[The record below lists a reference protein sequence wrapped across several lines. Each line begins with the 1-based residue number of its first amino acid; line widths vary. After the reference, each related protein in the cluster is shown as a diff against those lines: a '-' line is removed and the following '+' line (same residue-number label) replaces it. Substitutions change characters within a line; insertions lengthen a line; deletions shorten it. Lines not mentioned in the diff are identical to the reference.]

1 MPPQEVKE
9 ILQHLRIYSFHGT
22 LHLPLSLGCS
32 HKHNTAFFK
41 IMRLY
46 HVEVVRWTFVS
57 LTSLYPKTVWWK
69 RTFFLCLTS
78 IIYKT
83 FGWEVKFLLRGV
95 EVHLPGL
102 NRWDT
107 VTWMIGN
114 STITHANVIVCLPNW
129 NFVFKRFEFLEFW
142 KIENKHSDKSDLT
155 IISIFF
161 FYCYVIVICLT

>member
-9 ILQHLRIYSFHGT
+9 ILRPLRIYSFHGT

-41 IMRLY
+41 IILLY

-57 LTSLYPKTVWWK
+57 LTGLYQKTVWWK
-69 RTFFLCLTS
+69 WKFFLCLTS

-95 EVHLPGL
+95 EVHLPAL
-102 NRWDT
+102 CQNMSSCI
-107 VTWMIGN
+107 VTEILWPGWLGTPPLPMQIWLFAFLIG
-114 STITHANVIVCLPNW
+114 T
-129 NFVFKRFEFLEFW
+129 FVFKRFEFLELW
-142 KIENKHSDKSDLT
+142 KIENKHSDKSDIT
-155 IISIFF
+155 IHQYFF
-161 FYCYVIVICLT
+161 L